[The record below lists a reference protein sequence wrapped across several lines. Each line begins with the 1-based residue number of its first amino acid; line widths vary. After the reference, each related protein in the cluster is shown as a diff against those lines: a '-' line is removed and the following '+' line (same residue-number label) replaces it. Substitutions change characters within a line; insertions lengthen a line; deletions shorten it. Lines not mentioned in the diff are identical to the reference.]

1 MILMY
6 YIIKSYYKILNNN
19 MNNVED
25 DSVEWRTCCS
35 SINKA
40 FMKFMVQVHICAFVL
55 ILSCYKLINI
65 HPDEDRS
72 IYISLITLILG
83 IFTPT
88 PAIK

>member
-1 MILMY
+1 MF
-6 YIIKSYYKILNNN
+6 YIMKSYYIYLNTD
-19 MNNVED
+19 MNNGED
-25 DSVEWRTCCS
+25 DIVEWRTCCS
-35 SINKA
+35 TINKA
-40 FMKFMVQVHICAFVL
+40 FMKFMVQVHICAIVL
-55 ILSCYKLINI
+55 ILSCYKLINM